1 MLPDLPIGSP
11 APSIEMLTWIYGN
24 PISAFQPGKIYII
37 ELFATTCGYC
47 PDALTGLGRLQEK
60 YGDVGVEVFAVAA
73 NERAETADAARVQ
86 VNTWLNKEVPNSQIS
101 IAFDLTGKM
110 QKHWSD
116 ASGSIGVPLVF
127 VVDRDRSIAFI
138 GRPQSLDHV
147 LPKVIDGT
155 WCTSAEG
162 KQSDKER
169 LAEGQTLTFL
179 SRTLAAMNVKDSK
192 TALSAIEEGINAFPD
207 NLDFR
212 RFHADILIGEMHN
225 MEAAWIALGRFAR
238 DAIEKNSEDWLLAAM
253 RQLFGSPYDYSCL
266 PFAERFSMGKELSDR
281 ILTLCPQW
289 DARSRAL
296 SYAAIAPY
304 YHENGKSER
313 AVELIEEALELVE
326 GESLA
331 DDVKQEWLA
340 QLLQALEKYKA

>member
-192 TALSAIEEGINAFPD
+192 AALSAIEEGINAFPD

-212 RFHADILIGEMHN
+212 RFHANILIGEMHN

-238 DAIEKNSEDWLLAAM
+238 DAIEKNSEDWLLEAM
-253 RQLFGSPYDYSCL
+253 VQLFNSKYDYSL
-266 PFAERFSMGKELSDR
+266 FPSSDRMSLGKELSDR
-281 ILTLCPQW
+281 ILTITRTQ
-289 DARSRAL
+289 DAVSRAQSFAL
-296 SYAAIAPY
+296 IAR
-304 YHENGKSER
+304 YHHESGENDLATEFAEQALDLLYSASFPDER
-313 AVELIEEALELVE
+313 KQQLLEYLLEALEE
-326 GESLA
+326 
-331 DDVKQEWLA
+331 
-340 QLLQALEKYKA
+340 YKG